1 MLEGVFRLFD
11 GFLLSLE
18 ALLFP
23 LNRLL
28 DCLAGKGSTLLDAE
42 KYAKALLFDV
52 FLNDGWTLVSGHPS
66 GAPSACLIHFI
77 IPGDLYR

>member
-11 GFLLSLE
+11 GFLLGLE

-28 DCLAGKGSTLLDAE
+28 DCLAGKGGTLLDAE

-52 FLNDGWTLVSGHPS
+52 FLDDGL
-66 GAPSACLIHFI
+66 
-77 IPGDLYR
+77 